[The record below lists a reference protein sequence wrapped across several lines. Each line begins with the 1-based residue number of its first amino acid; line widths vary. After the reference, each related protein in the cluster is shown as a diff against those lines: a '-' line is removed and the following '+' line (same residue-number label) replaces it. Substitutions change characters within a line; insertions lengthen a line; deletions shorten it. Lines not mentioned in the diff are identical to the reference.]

1 MSKKLISIL
10 CEAPHRY
17 RVQLR
22 DEDDGHTLTFDFN
35 VIEHNDIDMVQWSDE
50 YAAYIEQNFGPYK
63 ALLEAILQFHL
74 ARKVDLP

>member
-1 MSKKLISIL
+1 MSKKFISIL
-10 CEAPHRY
+10 CEASHRY

-22 DEDDGHTLTFDFN
+22 DEDDGHTLTFDF
-35 VIEHNDIDMVQWSDE
+35 NDIDMVQWSDE